1 MNTNTMKNNVEEMEL
16 CLCSRCASAFYDI
29 PSYKIMRKDPYQ
41 GNKDLCT
48 YCNSRLGF
56 DFLICKRTN
65 VQMPAKRKIRTL
77 EKEAENE

>member
-1 MNTNTMKNNVEEMEL
+1 MGKNVEEMEL
-16 CLCSRCASAFYDI
+16 CLCPTCASAFYDI
-29 PSYKIMRKDPYQ
+29 PSYKIKRKDPYQ
-41 GNKDLCT
+41 VNKELCT

-65 VQMPAKRKIRTL
+65 VQMPAKHKIRTL

>member
-29 PSYKIMRKDPYQ
+29 PSYKIIRKDPYQ
-41 GNKDLCT
+41 IHKDLCT

>member
-29 PSYKIMRKDPYQ
+29 PSYKIMRKDPFQ
-41 GNKDLCT
+41 INKDLCS

>member
-1 MNTNTMKNNVEEMEL
+1 MNTNTMDKYVEEMEL
-16 CLCSRCASAFYDI
+16 CLCQRCASAFYDI

-41 GNKDLCT
+41 INKDLCT

-65 VQMPAKRKIRTL
+65 VQMSAKHKIRTL
-77 EKEAENE
+77 ERRTENE